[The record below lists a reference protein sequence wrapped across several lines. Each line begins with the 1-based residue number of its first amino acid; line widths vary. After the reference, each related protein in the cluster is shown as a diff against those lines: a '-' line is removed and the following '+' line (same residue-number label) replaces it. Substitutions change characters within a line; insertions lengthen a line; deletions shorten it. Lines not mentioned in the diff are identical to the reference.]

1 MSKYTVEIK
10 HNGKVIYPKEI
21 RLGFNDFEV
30 LQWTEN
36 KQEAVW
42 WASHEAADFFTTSY
56 DNINIIKIEGN
67 DND

>member
-10 HNGKVIYPKEI
+10 HNGKSIYPKEI
-21 RLGFNDFEV
+21 CLGFNYFEV
-30 LQWTEN
+30 SQWTEN

-42 WASHEAADFFTTSY
+42 WASYEATDYFATNY